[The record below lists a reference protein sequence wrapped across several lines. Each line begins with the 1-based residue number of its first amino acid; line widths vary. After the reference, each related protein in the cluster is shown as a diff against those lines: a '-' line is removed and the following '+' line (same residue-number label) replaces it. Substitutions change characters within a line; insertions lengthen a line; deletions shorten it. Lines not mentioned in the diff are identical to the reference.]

1 MPPPPPDEIVQRGFV
16 LICFTEDAN
25 CMGKAEVRAGARGK
39 LIEAQ
44 IVRNYFG
51 IAGKP
56 QRYAIFIVPPRQ

>member
-1 MPPPPPDEIVQRGFV
+1 
-16 LICFTEDAN
+16 
-25 CMGKAEVRAGARGK
+25 MGKAEVRAGARGK